1 MKLSVTS
8 WSFPVLTLDEV
19 GGIAKVL
26 GIEAIDVSFFY
37 ASAID
42 RARVLGDSERYG
54 AELRQKLPVRIANF
68 YYLFG
73 NGLDERNLALGPNSE
88 NVADLQKV
96 LAFTKAAGG
105 DSVFIL
111 PGLINPGQSR
121 KEAIA
126 KSAESLKPLVEA
138 GQKSGIGLTIEP
150 HVHGILES
158 VDAVHDLVA
167 KVPGLR
173 ITLDLA
179 HFTALGY
186 RQNEIETLVP
196 HAGHVHLRQAR
207 QGALQAK
214 MEQGTINFPSLFAA
228 LRDAGY
234 DDWLSIE
241 VVHQAYMDTLYDD
254 VLTETVKLRDAFRAW
269 SR

>member
-8 WSFPVLTLDEV
+8 WSFPVLTLDEA
-19 GGIAKVL
+19 GGLAKVL
-26 GIEAIDVSFFY
+26 GIPAIDVSFFY

-42 RARVLGDSERYG
+42 RAKVLGAPEAYG
-54 AELRQKLPVRIANF
+54 EELRRRLPVGIANF

-73 NGLDERNLALGPNSE
+73 NGLDERNLALGPDQRNL
-88 NVADLQKV
+88 DDIRKV

-111 PGLINPGQSR
+111 PGLVNPGQSR
-121 KEAIA
+121 RQAIDR
-126 KSAESLKPLVEA
+126 SAESLKPLVEA
-138 GQKSGIGLTIEP
+138 AQNSGITLTIEP

-158 VDAVHDLVA
+158 VDAVHEMVRR
-167 KVPGLR
+167 VPGLK

-179 HFTALGY
+179 HFVSMGY
-186 RQNEIETLVP
+186 RQDEIETLAP

-207 QGALQAK
+207 QGELQAK
-214 MEQGTINFPSLFAA
+214 MEQGTINFPALFGT

-234 DDWLSIE
+234 DGWLSIE
-241 VVHQAYMDTLYDD
+241 VVHQAYMNTLYDD
-254 VLTETVKLRDAFRAW
+254 VLTETVKMRDTFRAW
-269 SR
+269 SA

>member
-8 WSFPVLTLDEV
+8 WSFPVLSLEEI
-19 GGIAKVL
+19 GGLAKVL
-26 GIEAIDVSFFY
+26 GIGAIDVSFFY
-37 ASAID
+37 ASALD
-42 RARVLGDSERYG
+42 RGRVLGSPESYG
-54 AELRQKLPVRIANF
+54 AEIRRQLPVAVANF

-73 NGLDERNLALGPNSE
+73 NGLDERNLALGPDAANLADFQ
-88 NVADLQKV
+88 NVLR
-96 LAFTKAAGG
+96 FTKAAGAS
-105 DSVFIL
+105 SVFIL

-121 KEAIA
+121 RQAIA
-126 KSAESLKPLVEA
+126 NSVEALKPLVEA
-138 GQKSGIGLTIEP
+138 GQESGVTVTIEP

-158 VDAVHDLVA
+158 VDAVHDIVSR
-167 KVPGLR
+167 VPGLR

-179 HFTALGY
+179 HFMALGY
-186 RQNEIETLVP
+186 RQDEIETLTP

-214 MEQGTINFPSLFAA
+214 MEQGTINFPSLFGS

-234 DDWLSIE
+234 EDWLSIE

-254 VLTETVKLRDAFRAW
+254 VLTETVKMRDAVRAW

>member
-8 WSFPVLTLDEV
+8 WSFPVLTLGEV
-19 GGIAKVL
+19 GGLAKVL
-26 GIEAIDVSFFY
+26 GIDAVDVSFFY
-37 ASAID
+37 ASGLD
-42 RARVLGDSERYG
+42 RAKVLGSPESYG
-54 AELRQKLPVRIANF
+54 EEIRQKLPVAIANF

-73 NGLDERNLALGPNSE
+73 NGLDERNLALGPDEANLADFQ
-88 NVADLQKV
+88 NVLR
-96 LAFTKAAGG
+96 FTKAAGAS
-105 DSVFIL
+105 SVFIL

-121 KEAIA
+121 NQAIA
-126 KSAESLKPLVEA
+126 NSVEALKPLVEA
-138 GQKSGIGLTIEP
+138 GQKSGVTVTIEP

-158 VDAVHDLVA
+158 VEAVHDIVSR
-167 KVPGLR
+167 VPGLR

-179 HFTALGY
+179 HFMALGY
-186 RQNEIETLVP
+186 RQEEIETLVP

-214 MEQGTINFPSLFAA
+214 MEQGTINFPSLFGA

-234 DDWLSIE
+234 EDWLSIE

-254 VLTETVKLRDAFRAW
+254 VLTEIVKMRDAVRAW

>member
-1 MKLSVTS
+1 M
-8 WSFPVLTLDEV
+8 
-19 GGIAKVL
+19 
-26 GIEAIDVSFFY
+26 
-37 ASAID
+37 
-42 RARVLGDSERYG
+42 
-54 AELRQKLPVRIANF
+54 
-68 YYLFG
+68 
-73 NGLDERNLALGPNSE
+73 
-88 NVADLQKV
+88 
-96 LAFTKAAGG
+96 
-105 DSVFIL
+105 L

-121 KEAIA
+121 KQAIA
-126 KSAESLKPLVEA
+126 NSAEALKPLVEA
-138 GQKSGIGLTIEP
+138 SQRSGIGLSIEP
-150 HVHGILES
+150 HVHGVLES
-158 VDAVHDLVA
+158 VDAVHELVS

-186 RQNEIETLVP
+186 RQDEIETLVP

-214 MEQGTINFPSLFAA
+214 MEQGTINFPSLFSA
-228 LRDAGY
+228 LRDVGY

-254 VLTETVKLRDAFRAW
+254 VLTETVKMRDAFRAW

>member
-1 MKLSVTS
+1 MRLSVTS
-8 WSFPVLTLDEV
+8 WSFPVLSLAEV

-26 GIEAIDVSFFY
+26 GIEAVDVSFFY

-42 RARVLGDSERYG
+42 RARVLEDGERYG
-54 AELRQKLPVRIANF
+54 AELRGNLPVRIANF

-73 NGLDERNLALGPNSE
+73 NGLAERNLSLGPDDQNL
-88 NVADLQKV
+88 ADLEKV
-96 LAFTKAAGG
+96 FAFTRAAGG

-121 KEAIA
+121 KEAISN
-126 KSAESLKPLVEA
+126 SAESLKPLVEA
-138 GQKSGIGLTIEP
+138 SQRIGIGLSIEP
-150 HVHGILES
+150 HVHGVLES
-158 VDAVHDLVA
+158 VDAVHELVA
-167 KVPGLR
+167 AVPGLQ

-186 RQNEIETLVP
+186 RQEEIETLVP

-214 MEQGTINFPSLFAA
+214 MEQGTINFASLFAA
-228 LRDAGY
+228 LREAGY
-234 DDWLSIE
+234 ADWLSIE

-254 VLTETVKLRDAFRAW
+254 VLTETVKMRDTFHAW